1 MIYLVSIGMPLTK
14 ITLSNLVLLMDNCE
28 SDTNEESHN
37 RYLEKLLKETA
48 AQSHLDTL
56 IRMKLLEMMYLH

>member
-28 SDTNEESHN
+28 SDINEESHN

-48 AQSHLDTL
+48 VQSHLDTL